1 MAGQTTA
8 QGNSFELS
16 RKVAAACCAAV
27 LGVSL
32 YAAPAFADEGVHQTF
47 PDTASASQ
55 GAPAETAK
63 GPSAPTAD
71 DPLGNPDASEQG
83 AASEAVPE
91 APASESPAPAA
102 PPAGAL
108 TLSESSLTFEDAQDS
123 ATLAA
128 AGAQGAVSWK
138 STDPRVATVSDGGVV
153 TAVGAGTCRIIA
165 RDDAGVE
172 ASCEVKASAF
182 DRSDA
187 SGRLAYLHP
196 DGSRAQ
202 GMVSVHGSRY
212 LFDAKGWARS
222 GWQKNDGVW
231 MHFDPKTFAAVT
243 GWNRLTWN
251 DQASWYLFDAEG
263 RMLIGWQKNDRKW
276 YLLSDGG
283 RMLKGWQKVGGSWY
297 HMADAGGAMDT
308 GWIRDDDSWYLLA
321 ESGRMLTGWQKD
333 DGKWY
338 LLSDSGRMLKGWQKV
353 GGSWYH
359 MASAG
364 GAMETGW
371 IKSGGSWY
379 LLGESGRISTGWQK
393 VDGSWYHLDD
403 YGRMDTGWLKLH
415 GSWYLLSSGGRML
428 TGWQKVGGEWYYL
441 HDQGD
446 MASDE
451 WVGDYYVRPNG
462 EWSDYATSYKS
473 GYQNPSGYYQ
483 LSSKNVYFN
492 GYGSSFDYATPSKI
506 AKSATRSE
514 AIEAFIDRAYDYR
527 GTDYVWNWSKRPGEG
542 VDCIGLVF
550 QCAYACGMDLDG
562 GTKNFDDFNPY
573 THYMTGANGWHSH
586 DADNMWNY
594 GKVQHL
600 SLSQRERGDVIYW
613 PGHVAIYLGNDKI
626 IEAFGDDVHVTSLWS
641 HRSSPTGVM
650 RFFVK

>member
-16 RKVAAACCAAV
+16 RKVAAVCCAAV
-27 LGVSL
+27 LGASL
-32 YAAPAFADEGVHQTF
+32 YAVPAFADE
-47 PDTASASQ
+47 DELLLDAASASQ
-55 GAPAETAK
+55 DATAGASSEAST
-63 GPSAPTAD
+63 PTAAD
-71 DPLGNPDASEQG
+71 SLGNSDASGQG

-91 APASESPAPAA
+91 APVPESPAPAV

-187 SGRLAYLHP
+187 SGRLAYLRP

-212 LFDAKGWARS
+212 LFDANGWARS

-231 MHFDPKTFAAVT
+231 MHFDPKTFVAVT

-251 DQASWYLFDAEG
+251 DRASWYLFDA
-263 RMLIGWQKNDRKW
+263 D
-276 YLLSDGG
+276 
-283 RMLKGWQKVGGSWY
+283 
-297 HMADAGGAMDT
+297 
-308 GWIRDDDSWYLLA
+308 
-321 ESGRMLTGWQKD
+321 GRMLTGWQKD

-338 LLSDSGRMLKGWQKV
+338 LLSDSGRMLKGWQKDE
-353 GGSWYH
+353 GSWYH
-359 MASAG
+359 MAFDG

-379 LLGESGRISTGWQK
+379 LLGESGRMRTGWQK

-415 GSWYLLSSGGRML
+415 GTWYLLSSGGRML

-441 HDQGD
+441 YEQGD

-462 EWSDYATSYKS
+462 EWSDYATSYKT

-492 GYGSSFDYATPSKI
+492 GYGSSFDYATPSRI

-626 IEAFGDDVHVTSLWS
+626 IEAFGDDVHITSLWS

>member
-16 RKVAAACCAAV
+16 RKVAAVCCAAV
-27 LGVSL
+27 LGASL
-32 YAAPAFADEGVHQTF
+32 YAAPAFADE
-47 PDTASASQ
+47 DELLLDAASASQ
-55 GAPAETAK
+55 DATAGASSEAST
-63 GPSAPTAD
+63 PTAAD
-71 DPLGNPDASEQG
+71 SLGNSDASGQG

-91 APASESPAPAA
+91 APASESPASAV

-128 AGAQGAVSWK
+128 VGAQGAVSWK

-212 LFDAKGWARS
+212 LFDANGWARS

-263 RMLIGWQKNDRKW
+263 RMLTSWQKNDRKW
-276 YLLSDGG
+276 YLLSGG
-283 RMLKGWQKVGGSWY
+283 
-297 HMADAGGAMDT
+297 
-308 GWIRDDDSWYLLA
+308 
-321 ESGRMLTGWQKD
+321 
-333 DGKWY
+333 
-338 LLSDSGRMLKGWQKV
+338 GRMLKGWQKV

-379 LLGESGRISTGWQK
+379 LLGESGRMSTGWQK

-428 TGWQKVGGEWYYL
+428 TDWQKVGGEWYYL

-527 GTDYVWNWSKRPGEG
+527 GTDYVWNWSKRPGQG

>member
-1 MAGQTTA
+1 MTGQKTA

-16 RKVAAACCAAV
+16 RKVAAVCCAAV
-27 LGVSL
+27 LGASL

-55 GAPAETAK
+55 GAPAETVN
-63 GPSAPTAD
+63 GPSAATAA
-71 DPLGNPDASEQG
+71 DPLGNPDAPEQG

-91 APASESPAPAA
+91 APAPESLAPAV

-138 STDPRVATVSDGGVV
+138 STDPRVAIVSDGGVV

-187 SGRLAYLHP
+187 SGRLAYLRP

-212 LFDAKGWARS
+212 LFDANGWARS

-251 DQASWYLFDAEG
+251 DRASWYLFDAEG
-263 RMLIGWQKNDRKW
+263 RMLTGWQKNDRKW
-276 YLLSDGG
+276 YLLSDSG
-283 RMLKGWQKVGGSWY
+283 RMLKGWQKDEGSWY

-308 GWIRDDDSWYLLA
+308 GWI
-321 ESGRMLTGWQKD
+321 
-333 DGKWY
+333 
-338 LLSDSGRMLKGWQKV
+338 
-353 GGSWYH
+353 
-359 MASAG
+359 
-364 GAMETGW
+364 
-371 IKSGGSWY
+371 KSGGSWY
-379 LLGESGRISTGWQK
+379 LLGESGRMRTGWQK

-415 GSWYLLSSGGRML
+415 GTWYLLSSGGRML

-441 HDQGD
+441 YEQGD

-506 AKSATRSE
+506 AKSATHSE

-626 IEAFGDDVHVTSLWS
+626 IEAFGDDVHITSLWS

>member
-16 RKVAAACCAAV
+16 RKVAAVCCAAV
-27 LGVSL
+27 LGASL
-32 YAAPAFADEGVHQTF
+32 YAAPAFADEDELLLDV
-47 PDTASASQ
+47 ASASQ
-55 GAPAETAK
+55 DATAN
-63 GPSAPTAD
+63 GPSAATAAD
-71 DPLGNPDASEQG
+71 SLGNPDAPEQG

-91 APASESPAPAA
+91 SPAPESPAPAA
-102 PPAGAL
+102 PPAGEL

-187 SGRLAYLHP
+187 SGRLAYLCP
-196 DGSRAQ
+196 DGSRAH

-212 LFDAKGWARS
+212 LFDANGWARS

-251 DQASWYLFDAEG
+251 DQASWYLFDA
-263 RMLIGWQKNDRKW
+263 D
-276 YLLSDGG
+276 
-283 RMLKGWQKVGGSWY
+283 
-297 HMADAGGAMDT
+297 
-308 GWIRDDDSWYLLA
+308 
-321 ESGRMLTGWQKD
+321 GRMLTGWQKD

-338 LLSDSGRMLKGWQKV
+338 LLSDSGRMLKGWQKDE
-353 GGSWYH
+353 GSWYH
-359 MASAG
+359 MAFDG

-379 LLGESGRISTGWQK
+379 LLGESGRMRTGWQK

-403 YGRMDTGWLKLH
+403 YGRMDMGWLKLH
-415 GSWYLLSSGGRML
+415 GTWYLLSSGGRML

-441 HDQGD
+441 YEQGD

-462 EWSDYATSYKS
+462 EWSDYATSYKT

-492 GYGSSFDYATPSKI
+492 GYGSSFDYATPSRI

-573 THYMTGANGWHSH
+573 THYMTGWHSH

-626 IEAFGDDVHVTSLWS
+626 IEAFGDDVHITSLWS

>member
-16 RKVAAACCAAV
+16 RKVAAVCCAAV
-27 LGVSL
+27 LGASL
-32 YAAPAFADEGVHQTF
+32 YAAPAFADE
-47 PDTASASQ
+47 DELLLDAASASQ
-55 GAPAETAK
+55 DATAN
-63 GPSAPTAD
+63 GSSAATAAD
-71 DPLGNPDASEQG
+71 SLGNPDAPEQG

-91 APASESPAPAA
+91 SPAPESPAPAA

-138 STDPRVATVSDGGVV
+138 STDPRVATVSDGVV
-153 TAVGAGTCRIIA
+153 TAVGAGTCRIIV

-196 DGSRAQ
+196 DGSRAH

-212 LFDAKGWARS
+212 LFDANGWARS

-251 DQASWYLFDAEG
+251 DQASWYLFDA
-263 RMLIGWQKNDRKW
+263 D
-276 YLLSDGG
+276 
-283 RMLKGWQKVGGSWY
+283 
-297 HMADAGGAMDT
+297 
-308 GWIRDDDSWYLLA
+308 
-321 ESGRMLTGWQKD
+321 GRMLTGWQKD

-338 LLSDSGRMLKGWQKV
+338 LLSDSGRMLKGWQKDE
-353 GGSWYH
+353 GSWYH
-359 MASAG
+359 MAFDG

-379 LLGESGRISTGWQK
+379 LLGESGRMRTGWQK

-415 GSWYLLSSGGRML
+415 GTWYLLSSGGRML

-441 HDQGD
+441 YEQGD

-462 EWSDYATSYKS
+462 EWSDYATSYKT

-492 GYGSSFDYATPSKI
+492 GYGSSFDYATPSRI

-626 IEAFGDDVHVTSLWS
+626 IEAFGDDVHITSLWS

>member
-1 MAGQTTA
+1 MTGQKTA

-16 RKVAAACCAAV
+16 RKVAAVCCAAV

-55 GAPAETAK
+55 DATAGASSEAST
-63 GPSAPTAD
+63 PTAD
-71 DPLGNPDASEQG
+71 DPLGNPDASGQG

-91 APASESPAPAA
+91 SPASESPAPAA

-128 AGAQGAVSWK
+128 VGAQGAVSWK
-138 STDPRVATVSDGGVV
+138 STDPRVATVSDDGVV
-153 TAVGAGTCRIIA
+153 TAVGAGICRIIA

-187 SGRLAYLHP
+187 SGRLAYLRP

-212 LFDAKGWARS
+212 LFDANGWARS

-251 DQASWYLFDAEG
+251 DQASWYLFDA
-263 RMLIGWQKNDRKW
+263 D
-276 YLLSDGG
+276 
-283 RMLKGWQKVGGSWY
+283 
-297 HMADAGGAMDT
+297 
-308 GWIRDDDSWYLLA
+308 
-321 ESGRMLTGWQKD
+321 GRMLTGWQKD

-338 LLSDSGRMLKGWQKV
+338 LLSDSGRMLKGWQKDE
-353 GGSWYH
+353 GSWYH
-359 MASAG
+359 MAFDG

-379 LLGESGRISTGWQK
+379 LLGESGRMRTGWQK

-415 GSWYLLSSGGRML
+415 GTWYLLSSGGRML

-441 HDQGD
+441 YEQGD

-462 EWSDYATSYKS
+462 EWSDYATSYKT

-492 GYGSSFDYATPSKI
+492 GYGSSFDYATPSRI

-626 IEAFGDDVHVTSLWS
+626 IEAFGDDVHITSLWS

>member
-1 MAGQTTA
+1 MTGQKTA

-16 RKVAAACCAAV
+16 RKVAAVCCAAV
-27 LGVSL
+27 LGASL

-55 GAPAETAK
+55 GAPAETVN
-63 GPSAPTAD
+63 GPSAATAA
-71 DPLGNPDASEQG
+71 DPLGNPDAPEQG

-91 APASESPAPAA
+91 APAPESLAPAV

-138 STDPRVATVSDGGVV
+138 STDPRVAIVSDGGVV

-187 SGRLAYLHP
+187 SGRLAYLRP

-212 LFDAKGWARS
+212 LFDANGWARS

-251 DQASWYLFDAEG
+251 DRASWYLFDAEG
-263 RMLIGWQKNDRKW
+263 RMLTGWQKNDRKW
-276 YLLSDGG
+276 YLLSDSG
-283 RMLKGWQKVGGSWY
+283 RMLKGWQKDEGSWY

-308 GWIRDDDSWYLLA
+308 GWI
-321 ESGRMLTGWQKD
+321 
-333 DGKWY
+333 
-338 LLSDSGRMLKGWQKV
+338 
-353 GGSWYH
+353 
-359 MASAG
+359 
-364 GAMETGW
+364 
-371 IKSGGSWY
+371 KSGGSWY
-379 LLGESGRISTGWQK
+379 LLGESGRMRTGWQK

-415 GSWYLLSSGGRML
+415 GTWYLLSSGGRML

-441 HDQGD
+441 YEQGD

-626 IEAFGDDVHVTSLWS
+626 IEAFGDDVHITSLWS

>member
-16 RKVAAACCAAV
+16 RKVAAVCCAAV
-27 LGVSL
+27 LGASL
-32 YAAPAFADEGVHQTF
+32 YAVPAFADEGVHQTF

-71 DPLGNPDASEQG
+71 DPLGNPDAPEQG

-128 AGAQGAVSWK
+128 VGAQGAVSWK

-153 TAVGAGTCRIIA
+153 TAGGAGTCRIIA

-212 LFDAKGWARS
+212 LFDANGWARS

-251 DQASWYLFDAEG
+251 DRASWYLFDAE
-263 RMLIGWQKNDRKW
+263 
-276 YLLSDGG
+276 
-283 RMLKGWQKVGGSWY
+283 
-297 HMADAGGAMDT
+297 
-308 GWIRDDDSWYLLA
+308 
-321 ESGRMLTGWQKD
+321 
-333 DGKWY
+333 
-338 LLSDSGRMLKGWQKV
+338 
-353 GGSWYH
+353 
-359 MASAG
+359 
-364 GAMETGW
+364 
-371 IKSGGSWY
+371 
-379 LLGESGRISTGWQK
+379 
-393 VDGSWYHLDD
+393 
-403 YGRMDTGWLKLH
+403 
-415 GSWYLLSSGGRML
+415 GRML

-451 WVGDYYVRPNG
+451 WVGNYYVRPNG

>member
-16 RKVAAACCAAV
+16 RKVAAVCCAAV
-27 LGVSL
+27 LGASL
-32 YAAPAFADEGVHQTF
+32 YAAPAFADE
-47 PDTASASQ
+47 DELLLDAASASQ
-55 GAPAETAK
+55 DVTAGASSEAST
-63 GPSAPTAD
+63 PTAAD
-71 DPLGNPDASEQG
+71 SLGNSDASGQG

-91 APASESPAPAA
+91 APVPESPAPAV

-108 TLSESSLTFEDAQDS
+108 TLSESSLMFEDAQDS

-187 SGRLAYLHP
+187 SGRLAYLRP

-212 LFDAKGWARS
+212 LFDANGWARS

-231 MHFDPKTFAAVT
+231 MHFDPKTFVAVT

-251 DQASWYLFDAEG
+251 DRASWYLFDA
-263 RMLIGWQKNDRKW
+263 D
-276 YLLSDGG
+276 
-283 RMLKGWQKVGGSWY
+283 
-297 HMADAGGAMDT
+297 
-308 GWIRDDDSWYLLA
+308 
-321 ESGRMLTGWQKD
+321 GRMLTGWQKD

-338 LLSDSGRMLKGWQKV
+338 LLSDSGRMLKGWQKDE
-353 GGSWYH
+353 GSWYH
-359 MASAG
+359 MAFDG
-364 GAMETGW
+364 GAMDTGW

-379 LLGESGRISTGWQK
+379 LLGESGRMRTGWQK

-415 GSWYLLSSGGRML
+415 GTWYLLSSGGRML

-441 HDQGD
+441 YEQGD

-462 EWSDYATSYKS
+462 EWSDYATSYKT

-483 LSSKNVYFN
+483 LSSKDVYFN
-492 GYGSSFDYATPSKI
+492 GYGSNFDYATPSRI

-626 IEAFGDDVHVTSLWS
+626 IEAFGDDVHITSLWS

>member
-1 MAGQTTA
+1 
-8 QGNSFELS
+8 
-16 RKVAAACCAAV
+16 
-27 LGVSL
+27 
-32 YAAPAFADEGVHQTF
+32 
-47 PDTASASQ
+47 
-55 GAPAETAK
+55 
-63 GPSAPTAD
+63 
-71 DPLGNPDASEQG
+71 
-83 AASEAVPE
+83 
-91 APASESPAPAA
+91 
-102 PPAGAL
+102 
-108 TLSESSLTFEDAQDS
+108 
-123 ATLAA
+123 
-128 AGAQGAVSWK
+128 
-138 STDPRVATVSDGGVV
+138 
-153 TAVGAGTCRIIA
+153 
-165 RDDAGVE
+165 
-172 ASCEVKASAF
+172 
-182 DRSDA
+182 
-187 SGRLAYLHP
+187 
-196 DGSRAQ
+196 
-202 GMVSVHGSRY
+202 
-212 LFDAKGWARS
+212 
-222 GWQKNDGVW
+222 
-231 MHFDPKTFAAVT
+231 
-243 GWNRLTWN
+243 
-251 DQASWYLFDAEG
+251 
-263 RMLIGWQKNDRKW
+263 
-276 YLLSDGG
+276 
-283 RMLKGWQKVGGSWY
+283 MLKGWQKDEGSWY
-297 HMADAGGAMDT
+297 HMAFD
-308 GWIRDDDSWYLLA
+308 
-321 ESGRMLTGWQKD
+321 
-333 DGKWY
+333 
-338 LLSDSGRMLKGWQKV
+338 
-353 GGSWYH
+353 
-359 MASAG
+359 G

-379 LLGESGRISTGWQK
+379 LLGESGRMRTGWQK

-415 GSWYLLSSGGRML
+415 GTWYLLSSGGRML

-441 HDQGD
+441 YEQGD

-462 EWSDYATSYKS
+462 EWSDYATSYKT

-492 GYGSSFDYATPSKI
+492 GYGSSFDYATPSRI

-626 IEAFGDDVHVTSLWS
+626 IEAFGDDVHITSLWS

>member
-16 RKVAAACCAAV
+16 RKVAAVCCAAV
-27 LGVSL
+27 LGASL
-32 YAAPAFADEGVHQTF
+32 YAVPAFADE
-47 PDTASASQ
+47 DELLLDAASASQ
-55 GAPAETAK
+55 DATAGASSAA
-63 GPSAPTAD
+63 SAPTAAD
-71 DPLGNPDASEQG
+71 SLGNSDASGQG

-91 APASESPAPAA
+91 APVPESPASAV

-108 TLSESSLTFEDAQDS
+108 TLSESSLMFEDAQDS

-187 SGRLAYLHP
+187 SGRLAYLRP

-212 LFDAKGWARS
+212 LFDANGWARS
-222 GWQKNDGVW
+222 GWQKNDGIW
-231 MHFDPKTFAAVT
+231 MHFDPKTFVAVT

-251 DQASWYLFDAEG
+251 DRASWYLFDA
-263 RMLIGWQKNDRKW
+263 D
-276 YLLSDGG
+276 
-283 RMLKGWQKVGGSWY
+283 
-297 HMADAGGAMDT
+297 
-308 GWIRDDDSWYLLA
+308 
-321 ESGRMLTGWQKD
+321 GRMLTGWQKD

-338 LLSDSGRMLKGWQKV
+338 LLSDSGRMLKGWQKDE
-353 GGSWYH
+353 GSWYH
-359 MASAG
+359 MAFDG

-379 LLGESGRISTGWQK
+379 LLGESGRMRTGWQK

-415 GSWYLLSSGGRML
+415 GTWYLLSSGGRML

-441 HDQGD
+441 YEQGD

-462 EWSDYATSYKS
+462 EWSDYATSYKT

-492 GYGSSFDYATPSKI
+492 GYGSSFDYATPSRI
-506 AKSATRSE
+506 AKSATRSQ

>member
-16 RKVAAACCAAV
+16 RKVAAVCCAAV
-27 LGVSL
+27 LGASL
-32 YAAPAFADEGVHQTF
+32 YAVPAFADE
-47 PDTASASQ
+47 DELLLDAASASQ
-55 GAPAETAK
+55 DATAGASSEAST
-63 GPSAPTAD
+63 PTAAD
-71 DPLGNPDASEQG
+71 SLGNSDASGQG

-91 APASESPAPAA
+91 APVPESPAPAV

-108 TLSESSLTFEDAQDS
+108 TLSESSLMFEDAQDS

-187 SGRLAYLHP
+187 SGRLAYLRP

-212 LFDAKGWARS
+212 LFDANGWARS

-231 MHFDPKTFAAVT
+231 MHFDPKTFVAVT

-251 DQASWYLFDAEG
+251 DQASWYLFDA
-263 RMLIGWQKNDRKW
+263 D
-276 YLLSDGG
+276 
-283 RMLKGWQKVGGSWY
+283 
-297 HMADAGGAMDT
+297 
-308 GWIRDDDSWYLLA
+308 
-321 ESGRMLTGWQKD
+321 GRMLTGWQKD

-338 LLSDSGRMLKGWQKV
+338 LLSDSGRMLKGWQKDE
-353 GGSWYH
+353 GSWYH
-359 MASAG
+359 MAFDG

-379 LLGESGRISTGWQK
+379 LLGESGRMRTGWQK

-415 GSWYLLSSGGRML
+415 GTWYLLSSGGRML

-441 HDQGD
+441 YEQGD

-462 EWSDYATSYKS
+462 EWSDYATSYKT

-492 GYGSSFDYATPSKI
+492 GYGSSFDYATPSRI

-626 IEAFGDDVHVTSLWS
+626 IEAFGDDVHITSLWS

>member
-16 RKVAAACCAAV
+16 RKVAAVCCAAV
-27 LGVSL
+27 LGASL
-32 YAAPAFADEGVHQTF
+32 YAVPAFADE
-47 PDTASASQ
+47 DELLLDAASASQ
-55 GAPAETAK
+55 DATAGASSEAST
-63 GPSAPTAD
+63 PTAAD
-71 DPLGNPDASEQG
+71 SLGNSDASGQG

-91 APASESPAPAA
+91 APVPESPAPAV

-108 TLSESSLTFEDAQDS
+108 TLSESSLMFEDAQDS

-187 SGRLAYLHP
+187 SGRLAYLRP

-212 LFDAKGWARS
+212 LFDANGWARS

-263 RMLIGWQKNDRKW
+263 RML
-276 YLLSDGG
+276 
-283 RMLKGWQKVGGSWY
+283 
-297 HMADAGGAMDT
+297 
-308 GWIRDDDSWYLLA
+308 
-321 ESGRMLTGWQKD
+321 TGWQKD

-338 LLSDSGRMLKGWQKV
+338 LLSDSGRMLKGWQKDE
-353 GGSWYH
+353 GSWYH
-359 MASAG
+359 MAFDG

-379 LLGESGRISTGWQK
+379 LLGESGRMRTGWQK

-415 GSWYLLSSGGRML
+415 GTWYLLSSGGRML

-441 HDQGD
+441 YEQGD

-462 EWSDYATSYKS
+462 EWSDYATSYKT

-492 GYGSSFDYATPSKI
+492 GYGSSFDYATPSRI

-626 IEAFGDDVHVTSLWS
+626 IEAFGDDVHITSLWS

>member
-1 MAGQTTA
+1 MTGQKTA

-16 RKVAAACCAAV
+16 RKVAAVCCAAV
-27 LGVSL
+27 LGASL

-55 GAPAETAK
+55 GAPAETVN
-63 GPSAPTAD
+63 GPSTPTAAD
-71 DPLGNPDASEQG
+71 SLGNSDAPEQG

-91 APASESPAPAA
+91 APVPESLAPAV

-108 TLSESSLTFEDAQDS
+108 TLSESSLMFEDAQDS

-187 SGRLAYLHP
+187 SGRLAYLRP

-212 LFDAKGWARS
+212 LFDANGWARS

-251 DQASWYLFDAEG
+251 DRASWYLFDAEG
-263 RMLIGWQKNDRKW
+263 RMLTGWQKNDR
-276 YLLSDGG
+276 
-283 RMLKGWQKVGGSWY
+283 
-297 HMADAGGAMDT
+297 
-308 GWIRDDDSWYLLA
+308 
-321 ESGRMLTGWQKD
+321 
-333 DGKWY
+333 KWY
-338 LLSDSGRMLKGWQKV
+338 LLSDSGRMLKGWQKDE
-353 GGSWYH
+353 GSWYH
-359 MASAG
+359 MAFDG

-379 LLGESGRISTGWQK
+379 LLGESGRMRTGWQK

-415 GSWYLLSSGGRML
+415 GTWYLLSSGGRML

-441 HDQGD
+441 YEQGD

-462 EWSDYATSYKS
+462 EWSDYAASYKT

-492 GYGSSFDYATPSKI
+492 GYGSSFDYATPSRI

-626 IEAFGDDVHVTSLWS
+626 IEAFGDDVHITSLWS

>member
-16 RKVAAACCAAV
+16 QKVAAVCCAAV
-27 LGVSL
+27 LGASL
-32 YAAPAFADEGVHQTF
+32 YAVPAFADE
-47 PDTASASQ
+47 DELLLDAASASQ
-55 GAPAETAK
+55 DATAGASSEAST
-63 GPSAPTAD
+63 PTAA
-71 DPLGNPDASEQG
+71 DPLGNPDAPEQG

-91 APASESPAPAA
+91 SPASESPAPAA

-138 STDPRVATVSDGGVV
+138 STDPRVATVSDDGVV
-153 TAVGAGTCRIIA
+153 TAVGAGACRIIA

-196 DGSRAQ
+196 DGSCAQ

-212 LFDAKGWARS
+212 LFDANGWARS

-231 MHFDPKTFAAVT
+231 MHFDPKTFAAVI
-243 GWNRLTWN
+243 GWNRLTWD

-263 RMLIGWQKNDRKW
+263 RMLTGWQKDDGKW

-297 HMADAGGAMDT
+297 HMADAGGAM
-308 GWIRDDDSWYLLA
+308 
-321 ESGRMLTGWQKD
+321 
-333 DGKWY
+333 
-338 LLSDSGRMLKGWQKV
+338 
-353 GGSWYH
+353 
-359 MASAG
+359 
-364 GAMETGW
+364 ETGW

-379 LLGESGRISTGWQK
+379 LLGESGRMRTGWQK

-415 GSWYLLSSGGRML
+415 GTWYLLSSGGRML

-462 EWSDYATSYKS
+462 EWSDYATSYKT

-492 GYGSSFDYATPSKI
+492 GYGSSFDYATPSRI

-626 IEAFGDDVHVTSLWS
+626 IEAFGDNVHITSLWS